1 MPELRERYRFGELQD
16 NSERACVSA
25 WEEFGHAQLGDR
37 RRTARL
43 VSITTRVL
51 ERPAGTIQGV
61 FDNLAELHGA
71 YDFVENDLI
80 DPAAMMASAA
90 AATARRA
97 SGCPFVWIATDG
109 TSRSVTDRT
118 KSKDTGRLGANKTGG
133 RGDLVHS
140 ALVLDP
146 RGVPLGIA
154 ALEQWQRDAV
164 ATSASRRMR
173 TTEQKETQ
181 RWLDARNA
189 VRTTFEQ
196 HCPHVLRHYLHDRGA
211 DAWPVILDAVQWR
224 EDEHSTIRA
233 AWDRRLWNEDAA
245 ENTETSYLR
254 AQLEQSAVMG
264 TFELPVSAAPKRA
277 AREATIEVRA
287 CEVTLDLENKRTSR
301 HHTARIW
308 VICAREASRVP
319 AGEQALEWL
328 LLTTYPVHTFDDAI
342 FVIEG
347 YSYRWRIE
355 QFHQAWKSAGTDV
368 ESSQLEAADHRE
380 RWSIILA
387 VVAATLLR
395 WQLLAVSAPETPAEQ
410 EFTAEQIDAVRD
422 LQEDGVVP
430 EEGRVTL
437 WQVIVA
443 LAYLGGWAGS
453 KTRAPGV
460 TVIARGWRDVTAYLR
475 GKRRAA
481 QRARRRLTTPPD
493 DGAAQ

>member
-1 MPELRERYRFGELQD
+1 MQANTGEQ
-16 NSERACVSA
+16 AWVSA
-25 WEEFGHAQLGDR
+25 WEEFGQAQLGDR

-43 VSITTRVL
+43 VSMTRRVL

-71 YDFVENDLI
+71 YDFVENALI

-118 KSKDTGRLGANKTGG
+118 KSKGTGRLGTNKTQG

-146 RGVPLGIA
+146 QGVPLGVA
-154 ALEQWQRDAV
+154 ALEQWQRGAV
-164 ATSASRRMR
+164 ATSASRRKR
-173 TTEQKETQ
+173 KTEQKETQ

-189 VRTTFEQ
+189 ARTTFQQ
-196 HCPHVLRHYLHDRGA
+196 HCPDVRRHCLHDRGA
-211 DAWPVILDAVQWR
+211 DAWPIILDAIQLR

-233 AWDRRLWNEDAA
+233 AWDRRLWNEDASDTA
-245 ENTETSYLR
+245 ETSHLR
-254 AQLEQSAVMG
+254 QQLKQSSVMG
-264 TFELPVSAAPKRA
+264 TYELSVSATAKRG
-277 AREATIEVRA
+277 ARVATIEVRA
-287 CEVTLDLENKRTSR
+287 CEVTLDLENRRTSR
-301 HHTARIW
+301 HYPAKIW
-308 VICAREASRVP
+308 VICAREVSRVP
-319 AGEQALEWL
+319 AGEKALEWL
-328 LLTTYPVHTFDDAI
+328 LLTTYPVHTFEDAI

-355 QFHQAWKSAGTDV
+355 QFHLAWKSAGTDV
-368 ESSQLEAADHRE
+368 ESSQLAAADHRE

-395 WQLLAVSAPETPAEQ
+395 WQLLAVSAPETPAER

-422 LQEDGVVP
+422 LQEDEVVP
-430 EEGRVTL
+430 DEGSPTL

-443 LAYLGGWAGS
+443 LAYLGGWTGS

-481 QRARRRLTTPPD
+481 QRARRRLTSPSD
-493 DGAAQ
+493 NGAAQ